1 LYNKNQIREI
11 KGPLLGNARVPP
23 RVLVHGLNQGAGEL
37 TTTRNKTAFP
47 DANNRSRITNGRDLL
62 PGVHKQSVWARRFR
76 DVIGLYA
83 SDQGGDDSLSEA
95 RRSIIRRVACL
106 QTELELL
113 ETRFALAGGA
123 EPSDLDLY
131 QRTSANLRRLLECI
145 GIDRVPRDITTLG
158 DILSEGNRADG

>member
-1 LYNKNQIREI
+1 MPGGCPCDQVRGSDHTRT
-11 KGPLLGNARVPP
+11 KG
-23 RVLVHGLNQGAGEL
+23 QEL
-37 TTTRNKTAFP
+37 PTNRSKTAPKDHGNRPPSNHQSIF
-47 DANNRSRITNGRDLL
+47 NRSQITNGKRLL
-62 PGVHKQSVWARRFR
+62 PGVHKQSQWARRFR
-76 DVIGLYA
+76 DIIYLYA
-83 SDQGGDDSLSEA
+83 SDQGGDDCLSEA

-158 DILSEGNRADG
+158 EILSEGNRADG